1 MARGKQTCKILK
13 EIRRQIAEANDIDFI
28 TSECQYK
35 GDCLGSCPK
44 CEAEV
49 RYLERQLRA
58 RSIAG
63 ESIAL
68 VGISAGLIMSGCGSS
83 ASNTDHPGDNQQGEP
98 VELTQNVQSSDTITR
113 TSPDSAQNNGAP
125 DLSLGKPDLNI
136 VVGGVDEG
144 RDNMD
149 TCSHDSAVRQDSSSA
164 YDKDNVI
171 FGAIE
176 SDPQFPGGQRA
187 LLDWVQTNMVYP
199 PSAIEAGKQGKVIVQ
214 FVVKSDGTIGE
225 TKVVRSKSEDL
236 DNEALRIVRSLPR
249 FTPGTLSGVPTDVWY
264 TLPIIF
270 KLPDESG
277 AMNPGDS

>member
-35 GDCLGSCPK
+35 GDCLGTCPK
-44 CEAEV
+44 CESEV

-58 RSIAG
+58 RSFAG

-83 ASNTDHPGDNQQGEP
+83 SSNPDHPGENLQGEP
-98 VELTQNVQSSDTITR
+98 VELTQNVQSGDTITR
-113 TSPDSAQNNGAP
+113 TSPDSAEHNSAP
-125 DLSLGKPDLNI
+125 DLILIMGDPAI
-136 VVGGVDEG
+136 IGEADEG
-144 RDNMD
+144 RDSVAI
-149 TCSHDSAVRQDSSSA
+149 CSQDSAVRQDSSSA
-164 YDKDNVI
+164 DDKDNVI

-176 SDPQFPGGQRA
+176 SDPQFPGGQTA

-199 PSAIEAGKQGKVIVQ
+199 QSALDAGKQGKVIVQ

-249 FTPGTLSGVPTDVWY
+249 FTPGKLSGVPTDVWY
-264 TLPIIF
+264 TLPIVF
-270 KLPDESG
+270 KLPDESD
-277 AMNPGDS
+277 AMDPGDS

>member
-35 GDCLGSCPK
+35 GDCLGTCPK
-44 CEAEV
+44 CESEV

-58 RSIAG
+58 RSFAG

-83 ASNTDHPGDNQQGEP
+83 SSNPDHPGDNLQGEP
-98 VELTQNVQSSDTITR
+98 VELTQNVQSGDTITR
-113 TSPDSAQNNGAP
+113 TSPDSAEHNSAP
-125 DLSLGKPDLNI
+125 DLILIMGDPAI
-136 VVGGVDEG
+136 IGEVDEG
-144 RDNMD
+144 RDSVA
-149 TCSHDSAVRQDSSSA
+149 TCSQDSAVRQDSSSA
-164 YDKDNVI
+164 DDKDNVI
-171 FGAIE
+171 FGAVE

-199 PSAIEAGKQGKVIVQ
+199 QSAIEAGKQGKVIVQ

-225 TKVVRSKSEDL
+225 AKVVRSKSEDL

-249 FTPGTLSGVPTDVWY
+249 FTPRELSGVPTDVWY
-264 TLPIIF
+264 TLPIVF
-270 KLPDESG
+270 KLPDESD
-277 AMNPGDS
+277 AMDPGDS

>member
-35 GDCLGSCPK
+35 GDCLGTCPK
-44 CEAEV
+44 CESEV

-58 RSIAG
+58 RSFAG

-83 ASNTDHPGDNQQGEP
+83 SSNPDHPGENLQGEP
-98 VELTQNVQSSDTITR
+98 VELTQNVQSGDTITR
-113 TSPDSAQNNGAP
+113 ISPDSAEHNSAP
-125 DLSLGKPDLNI
+125 DLILIMGDPAI
-136 VVGGVDEG
+136 IGEVDEG
-144 RDNMD
+144 RDSVA
-149 TCSHDSAVRQDSSSA
+149 TCSQDSAVRQDSSSA
-164 YDKDNVI
+164 DDKDNVI

-176 SDPQFPGGQRA
+176 SDPQFPGGQTA

-199 PSAIEAGKQGKVIVQ
+199 QSALDAGKQGKVIVQ

-249 FTPGTLSGVPTDVWY
+249 FTPGKLSGVPTDVWY
-264 TLPIIF
+264 TLPIVF
-270 KLPDESG
+270 KLPDESD
-277 AMNPGDS
+277 AMDPGDS

>member
-1 MARGKQTCKILK
+1 
-13 EIRRQIAEANDIDFI
+13 
-28 TSECQYK
+28 
-35 GDCLGSCPK
+35 
-44 CEAEV
+44 
-49 RYLERQLRA
+49 
-58 RSIAG
+58 
-63 ESIAL
+63 
-68 VGISAGLIMSGCGSS
+68 MSGCGSS
-83 ASNTDHPGDNQQGEP
+83 ASNTDHPGDNLQGEP
-98 VELTQNVQSSDTITR
+98 VELTQNVQSGDTITR

-136 VVGGVDEG
+136 VVGGVDEE
-144 RDNMD
+144 RDNAVI
-149 TCSHDSAVRQDSSSA
+149 CSHDSAVRQDSSSA

-171 FGAIE
+171 FGTIE

-187 LLDWVQTNMVYP
+187 LLDWVQTNLIYP
-199 PSAIEAGKQGKVIVQ
+199 RSAIEAGRQGKVIVQ

-270 KLPDESG
+270 KLPDESD
-277 AMNPGDS
+277 AMNPGD

>member
-35 GDCLGSCPK
+35 GDCLGTCPK
-44 CEAEV
+44 CESEV

-58 RSIAG
+58 RSFAG

-83 ASNTDHPGDNQQGEP
+83 SSNPDHPGDNLQGEP
-98 VELTQNVQSSDTITR
+98 VELTQNVQSGDTITR
-113 TSPDSAQNNGAP
+113 ISPDSAEHNSAP
-125 DLSLGKPDLNI
+125 DLILIMGDPAI
-136 VVGGVDEG
+136 IGEADEG
-144 RDNMD
+144 RDSVAI
-149 TCSHDSAVRQDSSSA
+149 CSQDSAVRQESSSTD
-164 YDKDNVI
+164 DKDNVI

-176 SDPQFPGGQRA
+176 SDPQFPGGQTA
-187 LLDWVQTNMVYP
+187 LLDWVQTNIIYP
-199 PSAIEAGKQGKVIVQ
+199 QSAIEAGRQGKVIVQ

-249 FTPGTLSGVPTDVWY
+249 FTPGKLSGVPTDVWY
-264 TLPIIF
+264 TLPIVF
-270 KLPDESG
+270 KLPDESD
-277 AMNPGDS
+277 AMDPGDS